1 MMADLLSLPYV
12 PFALALGFLLVLLL
26 VELVALLV
34 GGSVLGAPGEA
45 PDLSPLETSFD
56 LDPGAEP
63 DVPQL
68 LATSVAL
75 EETAAVPVEPG
86 GLSGLLGLG
95 HSPFMVWLAALALG
109 FGVSGLAAQSLSASI
124 LGAPLP
130 VLGAGAGALVVGLGF
145 ARRFARL
152 FGRLLPGVETS
163 ATSIQFLGGLR
174 GVVSQG
180 IARSGSPAEVR
191 VFDRHG
197 NVHHLR
203 CEPFVAGEEI
213 PEGTEV
219 LTLRERQGQGRWG
232 LRIVRLS

>member
-1 MMADLLSLPYV
+1 MVGLLSVPYV
-12 PFALALGFLLVLLL
+12 PFALALGFLLALLL

-34 GGSVLGAPGEA
+34 GGSVLGASGETPEVA
-45 PDLSPLETSFD
+45 LESSFD
-56 LDPGAEP
+56 FDPGAEP

-68 LATSVAL
+68 LAASAAL
-75 EETAAVPVEPG
+75 DEGAAAPVGPG
-86 GLSGLLGLG
+86 GVSGLLGLG
-95 HSPFMVWLAALALG
+95 HSPFLVWLAALALG
-109 FGVSGLAAQSLSASI
+109 FGFSGLAVQSLAAAI
-124 LGAPLP
+124 LGTPLP
-130 VLGAGAGALVVGLGF
+130 VLGAGAAALVLGLGF

-163 ATSIQFLGGLR
+163 ATSVQFLGGLR

-180 IARSGSPAEVR
+180 IARKGSPAEVR

-203 CEPFVAGEEI
+203 CEPFVAGDEI

-219 LTLRERQGQGRWG
+219 LTLRERQGQGQWG

>member
-1 MMADLLSLPYV
+1 MASLLSLPYV
-12 PFALALGFLLVLLL
+12 PFALALGFLLALLL
-26 VELVALLV
+26 VEVVALLV
-34 GGSVLGAPGEA
+34 GGSVLSGAGESA
-45 PDLSPLETSFD
+45 DLSPLESSFD
-56 LDPGAEP
+56 LDPGTEP

-68 LATSVAL
+68 LAASEAL
-75 EETAAVPVEPG
+75 DDLGAAPLEPG

-109 FGVSGLAAQSLSASI
+109 FGVSGLAVQSLATST
-124 LGAPLP
+124 LGGPLP
-130 VLGAGAGALVVGLGF
+130 LLVVGAGALVLGLAF

-180 IARSGSPAEVR
+180 TARSGSPAEVR
-191 VFDRHG
+191 LFDRHG

-203 CEPFVAGEEI
+203 CEPFVVGEEI